1 MIICVHSLSL
11 FYLSITD
18 SKGPLMLIYFV
29 SYWER
34 SIIEDLWNSFHVNDM
49 TGGRQQ
55 EPCSARRTTLRTMR
69 RRWGDCVC
77 LTWKGR
83 GRGGWRVALVGFLI
97 SPPVNCPRYSSPNS
111 RYLLRLLASCSLYP
125 LATLRALLTFLFL
138 SRSSAERLDSGQG
151 LLCGDWR
158 LENTFSDNLI
168 CYWRDGGI
176 EGEVGRGG
184 RRHPLLLEEN
194 DNNKTRFMDIEEPLI
209 ARRPSS
215 TSSSS
220 RRRKRGCT
228 QK

>member
-1 MIICVHSLSL
+1 MRRLCLSDLERKGARGMKSCSRRFPNKSSCQLPSL
-11 FYLSITD
+11 FFA
-18 SKGPLMLIYFV
+18 K
-29 SYWER
+29 
-34 SIIEDLWNSFHVNDM
+34 
-49 TGGRQQ
+49 
-55 EPCSARRTTLRTMR
+55 
-69 RRWGDCVC
+69 
-77 LTWKGR
+77 
-83 GRGGWRVALVGFLI
+83 
-97 SPPVNCPRYSSPNS
+97 
-111 RYLLRLLASCSLYP
+111 LRLLASCSLYP